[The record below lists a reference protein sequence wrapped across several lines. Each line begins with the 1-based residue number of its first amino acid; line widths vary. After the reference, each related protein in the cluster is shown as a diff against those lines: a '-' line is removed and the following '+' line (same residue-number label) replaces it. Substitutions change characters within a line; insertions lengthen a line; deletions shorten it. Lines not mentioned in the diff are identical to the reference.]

1 MQKNA
6 DQRNH
11 RAANFLCQKK
21 YLAGIICNLIY
32 TLSKNVLKIFI
43 GLCLKQIELVLEMH
57 RKNFLVISGKEFYV
71 FLFMP

>member
-21 YLAGIICNLIY
+21 YLALYAFEKC
-32 TLSKNVLKIFI
+32 FI